1 MYDIDVFFDRG
12 YNIYYGKSQQ
22 FTFFRNGERETM
34 KPIRRDLYLNRLIER
49 RENGM
54 IKVITGIRRCG
65 KSYLL
70 FKLYYQYL
78 IESGVE
84 ASKIITIPLDGD
96 DFEELHDS
104 KRLSAYIK
112 ERITD
117 DEMWYVFLDE
127 VQLCKNF
134 EAVLNGL
141 NRRDN
146 VDIYVTGSN
155 SKFLSSD
162 VITEFRG
169 RGDEVRVYPLSF
181 SEYVS
186 AYPGDKY
193 DAWVDYYTYGGLP
206 LILSRKTDELKSGY
220 LTTLCQE
227 LYLKD
232 IINRYNL
239 RGDNIMPALLN
250 ILASAVGS
258 LTNPTK
264 LANTFNSNGIHISDK
279 TIGTYIAYLLD
290 AFFINKA
297 ERYDIKGKRYIAS
310 PYKYYFTDVG
320 LRNAQ
325 LNFRQQ
331 EENHIMENIIYNE
344 LLVRGFNVD
353 VGVVEHAERNEEGK
367 VVRRRLEV
375 DFVCNLGSRRYYI
388 QSAFAIPNRE
398 KMEQEQNS
406 LVRIDDSFKKI
417 IVVKD
422 RIKLWHNEKGIV
434 IMGIMDFLLNPN
446 SLDM

>member
-1 MYDIDVFFDRG
+1 MEQI
-12 YNIYYGKSQQ
+12 Q
-22 FTFFRNGERETM
+22 
-34 KPIRRDLYLNRLIER
+34 RDLYLNRLIER

-70 FKLYYQYL
+70 FRLYAQYL
-78 IESGVE
+78 LDSGVE
-84 ASKIITIPLDGD
+84 PSKILKIPLDDD

-104 KRLSAYIK
+104 KKLSAYIK
-112 ERITD
+112 ERIN
-117 DEMWYVFLDE
+117 EEGMWYVFLDE

-162 VITEFRG
+162 VLTEFRG

-181 SEYVS
+181 AEYVS
-186 AYPGDKY
+186 AYQGDRV
-193 DAWVDYYTYGGLP
+193 DAWLDYYTYGGLP
-206 LILSRKTDELKSGY
+206 LILSRKTDELKAGY
-220 LTTLCQE
+220 LVNLCRE

-232 IINRYNL
+232 IENRYNL
-239 RGDNIMPALLN
+239 RGNNVMSALLDV
-250 ILASAVGS
+250 LASAVGS
-258 LTNPTK
+258 LSNPTK
-264 LANTFNSNGIHISDK
+264 LAHTFSSNGIPVSDK
-279 TIGTYIAYLLD
+279 TIGAYIDYLLD
-290 AFFINKA
+290 AFFISKA
-297 ERYDIKGKRYIAS
+297 QRYDIKGKRYIAS
-310 PYKYYFTDVG
+310 PFKYYFTDVG

-344 LLVRGFNVD
+344 LLVRGFRVD
-353 VGVVEHAERNEEGK
+353 VGVVTHAEKNAAGK
-367 VVRRRLEV
+367 VVHKRLEV
-375 DFVCNLGSRRYYI
+375 DFVCNRGNRRYYI
-388 QSAFAIPNRE
+388 QSAFAIPDRE
-398 KMEQEQNS
+398 KMAQEQNS
-406 LVRIDDSFKKI
+406 LLRIDDSFKKI

-422 RIKLWHNEKGIV
+422 KIKLWRNERGIV
-434 IMGIMDFLLNPN
+434 IMGIMDFLLTPN
-446 SLDM
+446 SLDL

>member
-1 MYDIDVFFDRG
+1 
-12 YNIYYGKSQQ
+12 
-22 FTFFRNGERETM
+22 
-34 KPIRRDLYLNRLIER
+34 
-49 RENGM
+49 M
-54 IKVITGIRRCG
+54 IKVVTGIRRCG

-84 ASKIITIPLDGD
+84 PSKIITIPLDDD

-104 KRLSAYIK
+104 KKLSAYIK
-112 ERITD
+112 GRMTD
-117 DEMWYVFLDE
+117 DGMWYVFLDE

-162 VITEFRG
+162 VLTEFRG

-186 AYPGDKY
+186 AYPGDLY
-193 DAWVDYYTYGGLP
+193 DAWLDYYTYGGLP
-206 LILSRKTDELKSGY
+206 LILSRKTDELKAGY
-220 LTTLCQE
+220 LISLCQE

-232 IINRYNL
+232 IENRHNL
-239 RGDNIMPALLN
+239 RGDNVMSSLLN
-250 ILASAVGS
+250 VLASAVGS

-264 LANTFNSNGIHISDK
+264 LANTFRSNGVPISDK
-279 TIGTYIAYLLD
+279 TIGAYISYLLD
-290 AFFINKA
+290 AFFIHKA
-297 ERYDIKGKRYIAS
+297 ERYNIKGKRYIAS
-310 PYKYYFTDVG
+310 PFKDYFTDVG

-344 LLVRGFNVD
+344 LLVRGFRVD
-353 VGVVEHAERNEEGK
+353 VGVVEHAEKNEEGK
-367 VVRRRLEV
+367 VVRKRLEV
-375 DFVCNLGSRRYYI
+375 DFVCNCGSRRYYI
-388 QSAFAIPNRE
+388 QSAFAIPNQE
-398 KMEQEQNS
+398 KMDQEQNS
-406 LVRIDDSFKKI
+406 LIHIADSLKKI

-422 RIKLWHNEKGIV
+422 RIKLWRNEKGIV
-434 IMGIMDFLLNPN
+434 IIGIMDFLLNPN
-446 SLDM
+446 SLDL

>member
-1 MYDIDVFFDRG
+1 MEQI
-12 YNIYYGKSQQ
+12 K
-22 FTFFRNGERETM
+22 
-34 KPIRRDLYLNRLIER
+34 RDLYLNRLIER

-78 IESGVE
+78 IDSGVDP
-84 ASKIITIPLDGD
+84 SRIITIPLDD
-96 DFEELHDS
+96 DDYEELHDS
-104 KRLSAYIK
+104 KKLSAYIK
-112 ERITD
+112 NRITED
-117 DEMWYVFLDE
+117 GMWYVFLDE
-127 VQLCKNF
+127 VQFCKNF

-146 VDIYVTGSN
+146 LDIYVTGSN
-155 SKFLSSD
+155 SRFLSSD
-162 VITEFRG
+162 VLTEFRG

-206 LILSRKTDELKSGY
+206 LILSRKTDELKSQY
-220 LTTLCQE
+220 LISLCQE

-232 IINRYNL
+232 IEDRHNL
-239 RGDNIMPALLN
+239 HGDNVMSTLLS

-258 LTNPTK
+258 LTNPSK
-264 LANTFNSNGIHISDK
+264 LAKTFSSNGISVSDK
-279 TIGTYIAYLLD
+279 TIGTYIGYLLD
-290 AFFINKA
+290 AFFISRA
-297 ERYDIKGKRYIAS
+297 ERYDIKGKKYIAS

-344 LLVRGFNVD
+344 LLIRGFNVD
-353 VGVVEHAERNEEGK
+353 VGVVEHSERNEESK
-367 VVRRRLEV
+367 VVRKRLEV
-375 DFVCNLGSRRYYI
+375 DFVCNCGNRRYYV
-388 QSAFAIPNRE
+388 QSAFAIPDRE

-406 LVRIDDSFKKI
+406 LIRIDDSFKKI

-422 RIKLWHNEKGIV
+422 RIKLWRNEKGIV
-434 IMGIMDFLLNPN
+434 IMGIMDFLLNQD
-446 SLDM
+446 SLDL

>member
-1 MYDIDVFFDRG
+1 ME
-12 YNIYYGKSQQ
+12 Q
-22 FTFFRNGERETM
+22 
-34 KPIRRDLYLNRLIER
+34 IRRDLYLNRLIER

-54 IKVITGIRRCG
+54 IKVVTGIRRCG

-84 ASKIITIPLDGD
+84 ASRIIPIPLDDD

-104 KRLSAYIK
+104 KKLSAYIK

-117 DEMWYVFLDE
+117 DNMWYVFLDE

-141 NRRDN
+141 NRRNN

-162 VITEFRG
+162 VLTEFRG

-186 AYPGDKY
+186 AYSGDKY

-220 LTTLCQE
+220 LTNLCKE

-232 IINRYNL
+232 IENRHNL
-239 RGDNIMPALLN
+239 RGDNVMSALLN
-250 ILASAVGS
+250 VLASAVGS

-264 LANTFNSNGIHISDK
+264 LSNTFGSNGMPVSDK
-279 TIGTYIAYLLD
+279 TIGTYIGYLLD
-290 AFFINKA
+290 AFFISKA

-310 PYKYYFTDVG
+310 PFKYYFTDVG

-353 VGVVEHAERNEEGK
+353 VGVVEHAEKNEDGK
-367 VVRRRLEV
+367 VVRKRLEV
-375 DFVCNLGSRRYYI
+375 DFVCNRGNRRYYI
-388 QSAFAIPNRE
+388 QSAFAIPDRA

-406 LVRIDDSFKKI
+406 LIHIDDSFKKI

-422 RIKLWHNEKGIV
+422 RIKLWRNEKGIV
-434 IMGIMDFLLNPN
+434 VMGIMDFLLNPD
-446 SLDM
+446 SLDL

>member
-1 MYDIDVFFDRG
+1 MQNTAI
-12 YNIYYGKSQQ
+12 
-22 FTFFRNGERETM
+22 FRNKECGDMEQI
-34 KPIRRDLYLNRLIER
+34 KRDLYLNRLIER

-78 IESGVE
+78 IDSGVDP
-84 ASKIITIPLDGD
+84 SRIITIPLDD
-96 DFEELHDS
+96 DDYEELHDS
-104 KRLSAYIK
+104 KKLSAYIK
-112 ERITD
+112 DRITGD
-117 DEMWYVFLDE
+117 GMWYVFLDE
-127 VQLCKNF
+127 VQFCSNF

-146 VDIYVTGSN
+146 LDIYVTGSN
-155 SKFLSSD
+155 SRFLSSD
-162 VITEFRG
+162 ILTEFRG

-186 AYPGDKY
+186 AYSGDKY

-206 LILSRKTDELKSGY
+206 LILSRKTDELKSQY
-220 LTTLCQE
+220 LISLCQE

-232 IINRYNL
+232 IEDRHNL
-239 RGDNIMPALLN
+239 RGDNVMSTLLN

-258 LTNPTK
+258 LTNPSK
-264 LANTFNSNGIHISDK
+264 LAKTFSSNGFPVSDK
-279 TIGTYIAYLLD
+279 TIGTYIGYLLD
-290 AFFINKA
+290 AFFISKA
-297 ERYDIKGKRYIAS
+297 ERYDIKGKKYIAS

-344 LLVRGFNVD
+344 LLIRGYRVD
-353 VGVVEHAERNEEGK
+353 VGIVEHSEKDEEGRS
-367 VVRRRLEV
+367 VRKRLEV
-375 DFVCNLGSRRYYI
+375 DFVCNRGNRRYYI
-388 QSAFAIPNRE
+388 QSAFAIPDRE

-406 LVRIDDSFKKI
+406 LIHIDDFFKKI

-422 RIKLWHNEKGIV
+422 RIKLWRNEKGIV
-434 IMGIMDFLLNPN
+434 IMGIMDFLLNPD
-446 SLDM
+446 SLDL

>member
-1 MYDIDVFFDRG
+1 MEQI
-12 YNIYYGKSQQ
+12 K
-22 FTFFRNGERETM
+22 
-34 KPIRRDLYLNRLIER
+34 RDLYLNRLIER

-78 IESGVE
+78 IDSGVD
-84 ASKIITIPLDGD
+84 SSRILLISLDD
-96 DFEELHDS
+96 EDYEELRD
-104 KRLSAYIK
+104 KKKLSAYIK
-112 ERITD
+112 ERISP
-117 DEMWYVFLDE
+117 EGQWYVFLDE
-127 VQLCKNF
+127 VQMCQNF

-162 VITEFRG
+162 VLTEFRG

-181 SEYVS
+181 SEYLS

-193 DAWVDYYTYGGLP
+193 DAWIDYYTYGGLP
-206 LILSRKTDELKSGY
+206 LILSRKSDELKSGY
-220 LTTLCQE
+220 LTTLCKE

-232 IINRYNL
+232 IENRHNL
-239 RGDNIMPALLN
+239 RGDNVMSALLN
-250 ILASAVGS
+250 VLASAVGS
-258 LTNPTK
+258 LSNPTK
-264 LANTFNSNGIHISDK
+264 LANTFKSNGISVSDK
-279 TIGTYIAYLLD
+279 TIGAYISYLQD

-297 ERYDIKGKRYIAS
+297 ERYDIKGRKYIAS
-310 PYKYYFTDVG
+310 PFKYYFTDVG

-344 LLVRGFNVD
+344 LLIRGFHVD
-353 VGVVEHAERNEEGK
+353 VGVVECIQKNANGK
-367 VVRRRLEV
+367 GGRKKLEV
-375 DFVCNLGSRRYYI
+375 DFVCNQGNRRYYI
-388 QSAFAIPNRE
+388 QSAFAIPDRD

-406 LVRIDDSFKKI
+406 LVHIDDFFKKI

-422 RIKLWHNEKGIV
+422 RTKLWRNEKGIV
-434 IMGIMDFLLNPN
+434 IMDIMDFLLNPN
-446 SLDM
+446 SLDL

>member
-1 MYDIDVFFDRG
+1 MEQI
-12 YNIYYGKSQQ
+12 K
-22 FTFFRNGERETM
+22 
-34 KPIRRDLYLNRLIER
+34 RDLYLNRLIER

-78 IESGVE
+78 IDSGVDP
-84 ASKIITIPLDGD
+84 SGIITIPLDD
-96 DFEELHDS
+96 DDYEELHDS
-104 KRLSAYIK
+104 KKLSAYIK
-112 ERITD
+112 SRITD
-117 DEMWYVFLDE
+117 DRMWYVFLDE

-141 NRRDN
+141 NRREN
-146 VDIYVTGSN
+146 LDIYVTGSN
-155 SKFLSSD
+155 SRFLSSD
-162 VITEFRG
+162 VLTEFRG

-193 DAWVDYYTYGGLP
+193 DAWVDYCTYGGLP
-206 LILSRKTDELKSGY
+206 LILSRKTDELKSQY
-220 LTTLCQE
+220 LISLCRE

-232 IINRYNL
+232 IEDRHKL
-239 RGDNIMPALLN
+239 HGDNVMSTLLN

-258 LTNPTK
+258 LTNPSK
-264 LANTFNSNGIHISDK
+264 LAKTFGSNGITVSDK
-279 TIGTYIAYLLD
+279 TIGAYIGYLQD
-290 AFFINKA
+290 AFFISKS
-297 ERYDIKGKRYIAS
+297 ERYDIKGKKYIAS

-344 LLVRGFNVD
+344 LLVRGYNVD
-353 VGVVEHAERNEEGK
+353 VGVVEHSEKDENGK
-367 VVRRRLEV
+367 NVRKRLEV
-375 DFVCNLGSRRYYI
+375 DFVCNRGNRRYYI
-388 QSAFAIPNRE
+388 QSAFAIPDRN

-406 LVRIDDSFKKI
+406 LIRIDDSFKKI
-417 IVVKD
+417 IVVRD
-422 RIKLWHNEKGIV
+422 RIKLWYNEKGIV
-434 IMGIMDFLLNPN
+434 IMDIMDFLLNPD
-446 SLDM
+446 SLDL